1 MDINNYLKEVA
12 TSGSPDLHLKVG
24 KVPVVRLANGDLYEM
39 QNAELITVKM
49 IDEIAKQILSEDK
62 YAIFKE
68 KDEVDASYAAMG
80 VGRFRVN
87 VFIEAD
93 GPAIA
98 FRSIPQ
104 DIPNLDGMGLP
115 PIVKEFTQKNKGLI
129 VVTGPTGSG
138 KSTTLAAM
146 VNEVNQSR
154 RAHILT
160 IEDPIEF
167 VHSPRLS
174 LITQREVGT
183 HTDSFP
189 TAIRSALRQD
199 PDVILVGEMRDL
211 ETISAAIT
219 LAETGHLV
227 LATLHTQDAPQTID
241 RMIDIFPPEQ
251 QQQVRTQLSTTL
263 VGVIAQRLVPKADG
277 NGRVLALEV
286 LVRNDAITNL
296 IKEGDTHQMY
306 SMMQI
311 GRDDGMITLDA
322 SLVDLYK
329 RGVITEDEMRSRAH
343 DPQMIGSLVNSG

>member
-1 MDINNYLKEVA
+1 MDINSYLKEVA
-12 TSGSPDLHLKVG
+12 SSGSPDLHLKVG
-24 KVPVVRLANGDLYEM
+24 RVPIVRLANGDLYEM
-39 QNAELITVKM
+39 QNAEPMTEQV
-49 IDEIAKQILSEDK
+49 IDETAKMVLGEDK

-68 KDEVDASYAAMG
+68 KDEVDSSYAVMG
-80 VGRFRVN
+80 IGRFRIN
-87 VFIEAD
+87 VYVEAD

-104 DIPNLDGMGLP
+104 EIPTVDGMGLP
-115 PIVKEFTQKNKGLI
+115 AIIKSFTTKRKGL
-129 VVTGPTGSG
+129 VLVTGPTGSG

-146 VNEVNQSR
+146 INEVNNSR
-154 RAHILT
+154 RAHIIT
-160 IEDPIEF
+160 VEDPIEF
-167 VHSPRLS
+167 VHASKQALV
-174 LITQREVGT
+174 TQREVGS

-241 RMIDIFPPEQ
+241 RMIDVFPPHQ

-263 VGVIAQRLVPKADG
+263 IGVVAQRLIPKADG
-277 NGRVLALEV
+277 NGRVLGLEV
-286 LVRNDAITNL
+286 LVRNDAITNC
-296 IKEGDTHQMY
+296 IKEGNTHQMY

-311 GRDDGMITLDA
+311 GKDDGMITLDA
-322 SLVDLYK
+322 SLAELFKQGIISESDMLA
-329 RGVITEDEMRSRAH
+329 RAH
-343 DPQMIGSLVNSG
+343 DPELIGNLTENE